1 MPVDDRNK
9 TVAELLQRYLQDP
22 HRVEKLLLPSPILTS
37 ELIEGLA
44 VMSRSEPA
52 NTMHQG
58 LDHLT
63 DILWNGIGHLAAR
76 SVEMTFILN
85 QSRDL
90 TVNFEAS
97 DSPLQG
103 YFMIQG
109 AAIVGGAGMVHFK
122 DQDFRIFGTT
132 RVLMKLLRGRLAMGL
147 GNVDL
152 QTDGH
157 PGFLPILSPIIAG
170 ITELVKRDSSPSSI
184 WVEEV

>member
-9 TVAELLQRYLQDP
+9 TITELLQRYLHDP
-22 HRVEKLLLPSPILTS
+22 HRVEKLLPPSPCLTS
-37 ELIEGLA
+37 ELIEELA
-44 VMSRSEPA
+44 GMSRSEPA
-52 NTMHQG
+52 NTVHQG

-63 DILWNGIGHLAAR
+63 AILWNGIGHLAAR
-76 SVEMTFILN
+76 SVEMTSILN
-85 QSRDL
+85 KSRDL
-90 TVNFEAS
+90 TVNLEAS

-103 YFMIQG
+103 HFMIQG
-109 AAIVGGAGMVHFK
+109 AAIIGGAGMVHFK

-157 PGFLPILSPIIAG
+157 PGFLPILSPVIAG
-170 ITELVKRDSSPSSI
+170 IAELVKGHSSPISI